1 MDKHFFKTLPGK
13 YKAAYRHYYTG
24 QNLLSVRI
32 ASVIFLILNS
42 IIRLLYFVFPLSL
55 TKAEN
60 FPEFNMTNWVFIV
73 SSFIYYLLSNI
84 LIENF
89 RKTKRSTAIMSF
101 FVFSF
106 SLYLISCGMY
116 SSFIA
121 TSDPRNALT
130 LYLIAL
136 IIVSI
141 LFVFEYFETIILMIA
156 AELLFTSLLIHNH
169 AFDTEMLYNQL
180 ISFILLG
187 GFYLV
192 SRYFFTYKANY
203 YMQLIEIR
211 KKNAEIER
219 GSEFKSQLLGLVA
232 HDLRNPIAA
241 VESIAMMMEMDE
253 ISEDTQENLDLIKTS
268 CIKARSIIDELL
280 ESARNENTIELIT
293 KKTEINKFLIDIA
306 NIWKIQKDTKNI
318 ELISRASPAYAMIN
332 MEKFQRVLDNL
343 IGNALKFSKPN
354 TKVDVI
360 LSKNKKQVIIEVKDR
375 GIGIPKEKLSIIFD
389 PFTKAGRPG
398 LNGEQSTGLGLSI
411 VKQIVEKHKGKIEVE
426 SKEDEG
432 SIFRVL
438 LPEVES

>member
-1 MDKHFFKTLPGK
+1 LDKHFFKTLPGK

-60 FPEFNMTNWVFIV
+60 FPEFNITNWVFIV

-156 AELLFTSLLIHNH
+156 AEMLFTSLLIHSH

-211 KKNAEIER
+211 EKNAEIER

-253 ISEDTQENLDLIKTS
+253 IDEDTQENLDMMKAS
-268 CIKARSIIDELL
+268 CVKARSIIDELL
-280 ESARNENTIELIT
+280 ESARNENIIELIT

-354 TKVDVI
+354 AKVDVI
-360 LSKNKKQVIIEVKDR
+360 LSKNKHQVIIEVKDR

-426 SKEDEG
+426 SKEGEG
-432 SIFRVL
+432 SIFRIL
-438 LPEVES
+438 LPEFES